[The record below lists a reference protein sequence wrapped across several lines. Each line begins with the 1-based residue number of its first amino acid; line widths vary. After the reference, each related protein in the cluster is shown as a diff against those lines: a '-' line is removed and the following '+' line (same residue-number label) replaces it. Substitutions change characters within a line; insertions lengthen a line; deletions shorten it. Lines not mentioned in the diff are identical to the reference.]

1 MLVRQMDNA
10 GRFSVTSADDRDYYV
25 VDITEN
31 EGRMVCSCADFRF
44 RCQRQLDTGS
54 KAYPYSS
61 SSLRT
66 GCKHTHAVVLFL
78 GQTYIA
84 AISGK
89 NRTEAQYARRPEQ
102 SLFRSKKAT
111 NNAMEWDAG

>member
-44 RCQRQLDTGS
+44 RCQRQLDTES
-54 KAYPYSS
+54 KAYPYS

-89 NRTEAQYARRPEQ
+89 NRTDIFDDN
-102 SLFRSKKAT
+102 L
-111 NNAMEWDAG
+111 